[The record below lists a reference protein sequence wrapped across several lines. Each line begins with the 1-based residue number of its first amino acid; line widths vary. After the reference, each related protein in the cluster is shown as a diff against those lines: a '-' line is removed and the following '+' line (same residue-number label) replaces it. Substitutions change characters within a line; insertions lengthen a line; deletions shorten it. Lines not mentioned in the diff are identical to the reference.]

1 MKQNLKNVM
10 IAVGLVCTALT
21 GQAQTSKAHS
31 AQIVSNSLMKQS
43 TLPFNAPDFSKIKG
57 NDYLPTIRTAIDEQ
71 RAEIKKITD
80 NKQKP
85 TFTNTILAYERSG
98 KNLERI
104 SNIFYALVSADK
116 TPEIEKAQGTIVPL
130 MTDFENEI
138 KFNQKFFQRVKYVYD
153 HEYTKLTGED
163 KKLLEVVYKSFTHAG
178 ALLPKEKMARMQEIN
193 KELATLQQEFGDML
207 PKAGNEATVWVNDIK
222 ELSGL
227 SEADI
232 AQCKKD
238 AESRGGKAPYCIVIT
253 NTTQQPILASL
264 DNRNLRERVYNA
276 SIHRTDGTGAYNTF
290 PIIVK
295 IARLR
300 AEKAQLMGYKNYA
313 SYSLENTMAKNTDN
327 VYAFLRQM
335 IEAYQPKSEAQTKA
349 IEEYMNK
356 QVNKLTGEQVNASNS
371 STCQPINSSTI
382 KPVNSS
388 TSLQPYDR
396 FYYSAKMKKDQYSF
410 SDDDVKPYFNL
421 DSVLVNGIFYAA
433 HRVYGLSFRER
444 KDIPTY
450 NKDMKVFDVLDAD
463 GKQLALF
470 YCDYFRRPTKRGGA
484 WMSAFLKQS
493 SDRNQKPLIYNVCN
507 FAKAPEGQPTLLTWD
522 ETQTM
527 FHEFGHALH
536 GMLSNCKY
544 NTLSGTAVSRDFVEM
559 PSQFN
564 ESFASIPEVF
574 NHYARH
580 YKTNEPMPDALR
592 EKMLGSLNFLSAY
605 SLGENLAATCL
616 DMAWHCLS
624 PSEVPTAQEAPE
636 FEKKVLSEIGLL
648 NNQIPPRY
656 STSYFNHIWGG
667 GYAAGYY
674 SYLWSEVLAVNI
686 ADYFA
691 EHGALTRKVGD
702 DFRQKILSRG
712 NTRDLM
718 TIFSDFTGLKAP
730 NTKALLKARGM

>member
-1 MKQNLKNVM
+1 MKQNLRNAV
-10 IAVGLVCTALT
+10 IAASIACTALT
-21 GQAQTSKAHS
+21 VQAQTSKGRT

-43 TLPFNAPDFSKIKG
+43 TLPFNAPDFSRIKE
-57 NDYLPTIRTAIDEQ
+57 NDYLPAIRAAIAEQ

-85 TFTNTILAYERSG
+85 TFDNTILAYERSG

-104 SNIFYALVSADK
+104 SNIYYALVSADK
-116 TPEIEKAQGTIVPL
+116 TPAIEKAQGEIVPL

-193 KELATLQQEFGDML
+193 KELAKLQQEFGDML
-207 PKAGNEATVWVNDIK
+207 PKAGNEATVWVNDVK

-227 SEADI
+227 SEAGI

-264 DNRNLRERVYNA
+264 DNRQLRERVYNA

-300 AEKAQLMGYKNYA
+300 AEKAQLMGKKNYA

-327 VYAFLRQM
+327 VYAFLRQL
-335 IEAYQPKSEAQTKA
+335 IAAYKPKAEAQSKS
-349 IEEYMNK
+349 IEEYARKTEGNDFH
-356 QVNKLTGEQVNASNS
+356 
-371 STCQPINSSTI
+371 
-382 KPVNSS
+382 
-388 TSLQPYDR
+388 LQPYDR

-410 SDDDVKPYFNL
+410 SDDEVKPYFNL

-433 HRVYGLSFRER
+433 HRVYGLNFRER

-493 SDRNQKPLIYNVCN
+493 LDRNQKPLIYNVCN

-536 GMLSNCKY
+536 GMLSHCKY

-605 SLGENLAATCL
+605 ALGENLAATCL

-624 PSEVPTAQEAPE
+624 SSEVPTAEQASA

-648 NNQIPPRY
+648 DSQIPPRY

-686 ADYFA
+686 ADYF
-691 EHGALTRKVGD
+691 ETHGALTRKVGD

-718 TIFSDFTGLKAP
+718 EIFSDFTGLKAP
-730 NTKALLKARGM
+730 DTKGLLKARGM